1 MRIKGINTYKVLR
14 AYSKGISVRYYYLL
28 LITWLVYV
36 KIYSGYIAYIVVLYT
51 FKLFSAQN
59 IAQNNSINGKLN

>member
-1 MRIKGINTYKVLR
+1 MRIKGINTCKVLR

-28 LITWLVYV
+28 LIKWLVYV
-36 KIYSGYIAYIVVLYT
+36 KIYSGYIAYIVLYT

-59 IAQNNSINGKLN
+59 IAQNNSINGKLS